1 MVLCFLLFQFQS
13 NFSTITAFEVAKKFA
28 LLLLLVG
35 SLLVTN
41 FITKRNGLS
50 KDNSYTFLLFFV
62 FLILFPKTLS
72 NSSLIISN
80 TFILLAFRRLISLQS
95 LKSPKEK
102 IFDASIW
109 IFTASLFHFWAIL
122 FIILVF
128 VSIIF
133 HVSRDYRNWIIPF
146 IAFFT
151 VSIIAILSI
160 LIFDANLLNNFIS
173 QIRIDFDLKYI
184 KTIFQNIALAIYIFT
199 SMLALVTMDVKMK
212 IAKAIYIFT
221 SMLALVTMVLM
232 LKRKSLNMQASYK
245 KIILAYVIG
254 LVVFF
259 ISPDKD
265 NSSLIFTFV
274 PVSIMLTNYLETI
287 EKYWI
292 KETILGTIILA
303 SVITFILQL
312 L

>member
-1 MVLCFLLFQFQS
+1 MITSVFSKSRPINYILITTLLVLCFLLFQFQS
-13 NFSTITAFEVAKKFA
+13 NFNTISVYEIGKKA
-28 LLLLLVG
+28 VLLSLLVG
-35 SLLVTN
+35 SLFITN
-41 FITKRNGLS
+41 FITKKNGLS

-72 NSSLIISN
+72 NGSLIISN
-80 TFILLAFRRLISLQS
+80 AFILLALRRLISLQS
-95 LKSPKEK
+95 LITPKEK

-109 IFTASLFHFWAIL
+109 IFTASIFHFWSIL
-122 FIILVF
+122 FILLVF

-146 IAFFT
+146 IALFT
-151 VSIIAILSI
+151 VAIIGVLAAMM
-160 LIFDANLLNNFIS
+160 FNPGLLNNYIK
-173 QIRIDFDLKYI
+173 QIVVDFDLTYI
-184 KTIFQNIALAIYIFT
+184 ENIFQNIALAIYIITAF
-199 SMLALVTMDVKMK
+199 AAFVTMLL
-212 IAKAIYIFT
+212 IL
-221 SMLALVTMVLM
+221 SN
-232 LKRKSLNMQASYK
+232 KSLNMQSSYK
-245 KIILAYVIG
+245 KIIFAFVIG

-265 NSSLIFTFV
+265 NSFLIFTFV

-292 KETILGTIILA
+292 KEAILGIIMTA
-303 SVITFILQL
+303 SIITFILQL